1 MFLKL
6 KNTFD
11 MIKWNAP
18 LSLSGVHSQ
27 RVLCDQFVD
36 KLRNEFICS
45 WLGRLH
51 DDTKGTCSQKN
62 KLRTYRMF
70 KIRYEMEPYLCFLNN
85 PQYRHY
91 LARFRCSAHKLLVE
105 TGRYIGLE
113 FNQRICPHC
122 MEDVE
127 TEMHFVCSGCSRR
140 ESRNT
145 GASPFSFTISV
156 LGSFTCITQHT
167 RPTAL
172 RPIRRTKQL
181 WKVSCSR
188 TQAPRPARPG
198 FEPTF

>member
-1 MFLKL
+1 
-6 KNTFD
+6 

-27 RVLCDQFVD
+27 RVLCDKFVD

-51 DDTKGTCSQKN
+51 DDTKGTCSQQH

-127 TEMHFVCSGCSRR
+127 TEMHFACSCPMYNSLRKNMYDTVCKSNAEFSMLSERDNFYFFNDLSGKRYC
-140 ESRNT
+140 
-145 GASPFSFTISV
+145 V
-156 LGSFTCITQHT
+156 LLSQVYLYVC
-167 RPTAL
+167 
-172 RPIRRTKQL
+172 
-181 WKVSCSR
+181 
-188 TQAPRPARPG
+188 
-198 FEPTF
+198 